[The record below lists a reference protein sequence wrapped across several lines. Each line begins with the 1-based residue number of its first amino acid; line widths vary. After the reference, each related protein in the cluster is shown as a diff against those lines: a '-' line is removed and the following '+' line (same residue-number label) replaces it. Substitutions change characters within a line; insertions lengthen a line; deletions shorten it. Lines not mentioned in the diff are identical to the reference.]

1 MSLSLSELV
10 RVCRDIARVVFVVG
24 RESNVHRT
32 AFFNGAILRR
42 LAEDVVGIQTILQQE
57 RKFQNKFGN
66 TIKEDILHFIPSGI
80 TSPVPTLIISRARKI
95 GEEVLSIARQTVPA
109 DRRKYLEDAISR
121 VQDIDPSP
129 QFVPSQAKESWHYQ
143 HHT

>member
-1 MSLSLSELV
+1 M
-10 RVCRDIARVVFVVG
+10 VFVVG

-42 LAEDVVGIQTILQQE
+42 LAEDVVGIQTTLQQE

-66 TIKEDILHFIPSGI
+66 TIKEDILHFIPRGATPSN
-80 TSPVPTLIISRARKI
+80 PALIISRAREI
-95 GEEVLSIARQTVPA
+95 GEEVLSTARQTVPA

-121 VQDIDPSP
+121 IQDIDPSP

>member
-1 MSLSLSELV
+1 M
-10 RVCRDIARVVFVVG
+10 
-24 RESNVHRT
+24 HRT

-42 LAEDVVGIQTILQQE
+42 LAEDVVGIQTTLQQE

-66 TIKEDILHFIPSGI
+66 IIKEDILHFIPRGATPPGSD
-80 TSPVPTLIISRARKI
+80 LIISRAREI
-95 GEEVLSIARQTVPA
+95 GAEVLLVARQTVPA
-109 DRRKYLEDAISR
+109 DRHKYLEDAISR
-121 VQDIDPSP
+121 VQDIEPSL